1 MVFIISNYVD
11 LLWDFS
17 KGEFQFNFFESQ
29 EKYLSEMFPLSLGAS
44 SDMSFAPLA
53 YCISFHGPLLEE
65 EGVCMPLDSFGVG
78 GTSEVAAGLGL
89 QPAQD

>member
-11 LLWDFS
+11 LFWDFS
-17 KGEFQFNFFESQ
+17 KGESQFNFFEGQ
-29 EKYLSEMFPLSLGAS
+29 EKCLSEMFPLCLGAS

-65 EGVCMPLDSFGVG
+65 EGVCMPLDSLGVG